1 MGTPNVIHT
10 MKDPSTAPWGLI
22 ISDTDLAKL
31 RAGFVPKS
39 QDDKWRIWVS
49 DDDQNGNIAV
59 TIARTAFRVE
69 VAIFHIKTDERG
81 NTIESITWEQ
91 SLGKARISEEQAK
104 KRAVLISRK
113 IARCDIE
120 ALPVDDITVMY
131 NREAPLEKSAD

>member
-1 MGTPNVIHT
+1 METPNVIHT
-10 MKDPSTAPWGLI
+10 MKDPSTAAWGLS

-31 RAGFVPKS
+31 RDGFVPKS

-91 SLGKARISEEQAK
+91 SLGKARVSEEQAK

-113 IARCDIE
+113 IAQCDIE
-120 ALPVDDITVMY
+120 ALPEDDITVMY
-131 NREAPLEKSAD
+131 NREAPLEKSAE